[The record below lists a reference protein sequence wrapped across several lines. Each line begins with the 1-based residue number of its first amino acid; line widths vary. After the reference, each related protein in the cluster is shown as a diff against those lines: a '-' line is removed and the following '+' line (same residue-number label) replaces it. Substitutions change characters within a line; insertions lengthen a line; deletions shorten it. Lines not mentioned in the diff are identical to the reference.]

1 MRESQQEPLIIPL
14 LGDWDLARK
23 DELGALLSA
32 AYDHPQVVLDLT
44 ETRYMDS
51 TALAELA
58 KMRKHRVNHR
68 GFEPTH
74 IVVRPGNIEKLLT
87 IVGFDKAFPLFPSL
101 PEALAAFDDPGD
113 RSAQEPSSN
122 PTSG

>member
-1 MRESQQEPLIIPL
+1 MGEADQKPMIIAL
-14 LGDWDLARK
+14 SGDWDLARRE
-23 DELGALLSA
+23 ELGALLSA
-32 AYDHPQVVLDLT
+32 AYDCADVVLDLT

-74 IVVRPGNIEKLLT
+74 IVVPPGNIEKLLT
-87 IVGFDKAFPLFPSL
+87 IVGFDKAFPTFPTL
-101 PEALAAFDDPGD
+101 AEALAAFDEPAD
-113 RSAQEPSSN
+113 RNAQEPSQNS
-122 PTSG
+122 TGG